1 MFHNLHYYCNIMFHN
16 VNRKV
21 KNITEKDIGDFRK
34 NRGITKE
41 NNIALTGCGNGSM
54 ISFNDVNRFTIYI
67 RILRNAVLC
76 RVPQCGMSV

>member
-1 MFHNLHYYCNIMFHN
+1 MFQNLHYYCNTMFHN

-21 KNITEKDIGDFRK
+21 KNITGKDIGDFCKKQR
-34 NRGITKE
+34 ITKE

-54 ISFNDVNRFTIYI
+54 ISFNNVNRFTIYI

-76 RVPQCGMSV
+76 RVPQRGMSV